1 MKLSTLLAQMIE
13 RNASDLHL
21 AVGVPPIFRQNGFL
35 TPAPPPNLSA
45 ENLEYLLKTG
55 FSEEK
60 LVKAQSGADFSA
72 TLHHETR
79 TFHCRVFRDRGTLS
93 AAIRLVPERI
103 YSLEEMQLPPVFEK
117 LTHCRRGLILVAGPT
132 GSGKTTTLVS
142 MLEQINMTRSERIL
156 TLESPLNY
164 VLGSKLSLISQRV
177 VGEDVDSY
185 ESGLRSAML
194 SDPDVLFVDSV
205 RTSETARLVLEAAEA
220 GHLVFAQMTANTVA
234 EAIHQLLG
242 LFGKPRD
249 AARRLLAQVVQAVIA
264 QRLLMRDDAK
274 GRVAANEILLAT
286 PRIRQMIR
294 DGQTKPKLLE
304 LAMEANLS
312 LRMQTMDDALLKL
325 YQGGSISRET
335 ALSHL
340 KDKARLT
347 GPGF

>member
-1 MKLSTLLAQMIE
+1 MELSTLLAQMLE

-45 ENLEYLLKTG
+45 EDLEYLLKTG
-55 FSEEK
+55 ISEEM
-60 LVKAQSGADFSA
+60 LVKAQSSDDFSA

-79 TFHCRVFRDRGTLS
+79 TFHCRVFQGRGNLS
-93 AAIRLVPERI
+93 AAIRLVPERV
-103 YSLEEMQLPPVFEK
+103 YLLEEMHLPPIFEK
-117 LTHCRRGLILVAGPT
+117 LTHCQRGLILVAGPT
-132 GSGKTTTLVS
+132 GSGKTATIFS
-142 MLEQINMTRSERIL
+142 MLEQINMTRSERII

-164 VLGSKLSLISQRV
+164 VLGSKLSLITQRV

-194 SDPDVLFVDSV
+194 SDPDILFVDSI

-220 GHLVFAQMTANTVA
+220 GYLVFAQMTADTVA
-234 EAIHQLLG
+234 EAINQLLE
-242 LFGKPRD
+242 LFGKPHE
-249 AARRLLAQVVQAVIA
+249 AARRLLARTVQAVIA
-264 QRLLMRDDAK
+264 QRLLVRNDSN
-274 GRVAANEILLAT
+274 GRIAANEILLAT

-304 LAMEANLS
+304 LAMEAALS
-312 LRMQTMDDALLKL
+312 VGMQTMDSALLKL

-347 GPGF
+347 GPPF

>member
-1 MKLSTLLAQMIE
+1 MELSTLLAQMLE

-35 TPAPPPNLSA
+35 TSALPPNLSA
-45 ENLEYLLKTG
+45 EDLECLLKTG
-55 FSEEK
+55 ISEEM
-60 LVKAQSGADFSA
+60 LVKAQAGNDFSA
-72 TLHHETR
+72 TLHHEMR
-79 TFHCRVFRDRGTLS
+79 TFHCRVFQGRGNLS
-93 AAIRLVPERI
+93 AEIRLVPERVNL
-103 YSLEEMQLPPVFEK
+103 LEEMHLPPVIEK
-117 LTHCRRGLILVAGPT
+117 LTHCQRGLILVAGPT
-132 GSGKTTTLVS
+132 GSGKTATIFS
-142 MLEQINMTRSERIL
+142 MLEQINMTRSERII

-164 VLGSKLSLISQRV
+164 VLGSKLSLITQRV
-177 VGEDVDSY
+177 VGEDVDNY

-194 SDPDVLFVDSV
+194 SDPDILFVDSI

-220 GHLVFAQMTANTVA
+220 GYLVFAQMTADTVA
-234 EAIHQLLG
+234 EAINQLLG
-242 LFGKPRD
+242 LFGKPRE
-249 AARRLLAQVVQAVIA
+249 AARRLLARTVQAVIA
-264 QRLLMRDDAK
+264 QRLLVRNDSK
-274 GRVAANEILLAT
+274 GRIAANEILLAT

-304 LAMEANLS
+304 LAMEANVS

-347 GPGF
+347 GPPF